1 MSPFRAAVTKIPHTG
16 WFRNN
21 RHLVGTGLETEK
33 SKIVALADLVCREDP
48 LVGWQPHMLEEVS

>member
-1 MSPFRAAVTKIPHTG
+1 MSPFGAAVTKIPHTG

-48 LVGWQPHMLEEVS
+48 LVG